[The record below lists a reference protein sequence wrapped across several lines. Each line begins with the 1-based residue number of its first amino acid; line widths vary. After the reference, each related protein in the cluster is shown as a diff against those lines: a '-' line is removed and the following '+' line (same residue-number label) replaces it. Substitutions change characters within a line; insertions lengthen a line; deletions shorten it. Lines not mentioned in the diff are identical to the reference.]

1 MTRSWRSLATAIC
14 LAALIA
20 GCSMPKRP
28 TVPPPASG
36 PDTVDGLASAIKSVA
51 ARSDQA
57 PDGESRARFAEQ
69 AMSYA
74 DRCMAMAAQDPGCLY
89 GRALALGLQARA
101 HPTSANASLK
111 AMLDA
116 LSKVD
121 ASDPNYDQA
130 GPARV
135 RALVLLRAPGWPL
148 GPGDAD
154 AALASARRAVELH
167 PEYPPNQLAL
177 GEALAKTGDATG
189 SRAAYERARDEADA
203 SPVNE
208 DRDGWM
214 REANQALQRK

>member
-1 MTRSWRSLATAIC
+1 MSWRALMVLG
-14 LAALIA
+14 LAALLA
-20 GCSMPKRP
+20 ACAMPRRP
-28 TVPPPASG
+28 TAPPPSSA
-36 PDTVDGLASAIKSVA
+36 PDTVEGLASAIRSVA
-51 ARSDQA
+51 TRSDHA
-57 PDGESRARFAEQ
+57 PDAETRARLADQ

-74 DRCMAMAAQDPGCLY
+74 DRCMAMAAKDPACLY

-116 LSKVD
+116 LNKVD

-154 AALASARRAVELH
+154 GGLASARRAVELH
-167 PEYPPNQLAL
+167 PEFPPNQLVM
-177 GEALAKTGDATG
+177 GEALAKTGDANG
-189 SRAAYERARDEADA
+189 SRQAYERARDEASTYVA
-203 SPVNE
+203 SE
-208 DRDGWM
+208 DRDGWL